1 MKLCPCLLALVA
13 TATAA
18 AQTPR
23 SDAARDRPDSV
34 GALLQLARQQSG
46 RGDTS
51 GALESLGRARTLA
64 PNSEDVLSAIAQV
77 SLAAKAPVPAIV
89 TLEALT
95 RICPSV
101 GQYHYLLGVA
111 LMGAGD
117 MPAAV
122 EALGEAEGLEPQR
135 ALTLLALGIAL
146 NNVKRYGDART
157 FLLRSL
163 EQEPESVDAVAALAE
178 AEAGVGELDAADA
191 HAQRALAKSS
201 GHVTANLVAGLVLM
215 ERLRYSE
222 ARDALARA
230 VASDPA
236 SSKAHYQLS
245 LAYARLGD
253 DANSQKHVELYQ
265 QTLRDLER
273 RMSELRS
280 ATGTEQS
287 KSQSRHPKEHPKPW

>member
-1 MKLCPCLLALVA
+1 
-13 TATAA
+13 
-18 AQTPR
+18 
-23 SDAARDRPDSV
+23 
-34 GALLQLARQQSG
+34 LLQLARQQSG

-77 SLAAKAPVPAIV
+77 SLEAKAPVPAIV
-89 TLEALT
+89 ALEALT

-122 EALGEAEGLEPQR
+122 EALREAERLEPQR

-157 FLLRSL
+157 SLLRSL
-163 EQEPESVDAVAALAE
+163 DREPDSVDAVAALAE
-178 AEAGVGELDAADA
+178 AEAGVGELDAADT
-191 HAQRALAKSS
+191 HAQRALVKSP

-215 ERLRYSE
+215 ERRRYSE
-222 ARDALARA
+222 ARDALGRA
-230 VASDPA
+230 IASDPA

-253 DANSQKHVELYQ
+253 DANAQKHVELYQ

-273 RMSELRS
+273 RMNELRS
-280 ATGTEQS
+280 ATGTE
-287 KSQSRHPKEHPKPW
+287 KSRSQNRHPKENPKQW